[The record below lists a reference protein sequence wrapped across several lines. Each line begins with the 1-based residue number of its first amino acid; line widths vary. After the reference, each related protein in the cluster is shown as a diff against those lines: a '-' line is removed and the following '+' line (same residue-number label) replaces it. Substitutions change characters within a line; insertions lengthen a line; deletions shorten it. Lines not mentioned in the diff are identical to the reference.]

1 MKIPERSLLISVLA
15 ATLVGAGAGVI
26 ASIFTSH
33 ALDDYATALLGDRGF
48 TALEPRKPNA
58 NPLDYADAV
67 RKVRDTQS
75 RSLAVIAVKSADTE
89 SPEKWIGAADGIGM
103 GVVVS
108 ANGWA
113 LTTAQELSGVQNP
126 VTGVDVWIR
135 GNRYVVTEVV
145 KDSLTHYVLLKLA
158 NASGLSPVGFGAS
171 EDSRSG
177 DMVFVMP
184 GVTGIFADTLTQSE
198 NVVLDGPQAAENY
211 AANWLIGDGA
221 SQAGPVFATSGDL
234 LGFVNEDGLAE
245 PLHHATQF
253 VQSVIRSGSGTHP
266 ALGVYVEDLS
276 LIYNLDSDVRQGLS
290 TGALVVAPVGRL
302 AVPLNTPAA
311 QAGLLAQ
318 DIISAVDGE
327 AVTLNTSLAELLSA
341 YEPGQTVR
349 LSVVRGGAPI
359 EISVVLGDLTTLVY

>member
-1 MKIPERSLLISVLA
+1 MKIPERGLLISVLA

-33 ALDDYATALLGDRGF
+33 ALDNYATALLGDRGF
-48 TALEPRKPNA
+48 AALEPRKPNV

-67 RKVRDTQS
+67 RKVRDAQS
-75 RSLAVIAVKSADTE
+75 RSVAVIALKTTDAEAPD
-89 SPEKWIGAADGIGM
+89 KWIGAADGLGM

-108 ANGWA
+108 ANGWV
-113 LTTAQELSGVQNP
+113 LTTSQELSGIQNP

-135 GNRYVVTEVV
+135 GNRYAVTEVV

-177 DMVFVMP
+177 DMVFVTP
-184 GVTGIFADTLTQSE
+184 DVTGIAADTLTQSE
-198 NVVLDGPQAAENY
+198 KVVLDGPQAAENY
-211 AANWLIGDGA
+211 SASWLLEGA
-221 SQAGPVFATSGDL
+221 TVGPVFATSGDL
-234 LGFVNEDGLAE
+234 LGFVGDDGVAE

-253 VQSVIRSGSGTHP
+253 VQGVIRTGAVSHP

-276 LIYNLDSDVRQGLS
+276 LVYNLDPEVRQGLS
-290 TGALVVAPVGRL
+290 TGALVVAPAGKL

-311 QAGLLAQ
+311 EAGLLAK
-318 DIISAVDGE
+318 DIITAVDGE
-327 AVTLNTSLAELLSA
+327 AVTVNVSLAELLST

-359 EISVVLGDLTTLVY
+359 EVSVVLGDLATLVY